1 MSAADLSH
9 PSLSMEYTPLDPQ
22 TSVAETKL
30 NDEIPKDNGPTPGA
44 VDYIGRRHHGDDI
57 W

>member
-22 TSVAETKL
+22 TSIAETKL
-30 NDEIPKDNGPTPGA
+30 NDEIPRTNRPTPGA
-44 VDYIGRRHHGDDI
+44 VDYIANSHDDGSS